1 MWETN
6 KHPIRE
12 EWEEYYQTL
21 ENIRQMNVCNMW
33 AAHELLEEFYK
44 ELTPSEAKNILLSWI
59 ANYNKLKI
67 QFNW

>member
-33 AAHELLEEFYK
+33 TAHELLEEFYK
-44 ELTPSEAKNILLSWI
+44 ELTANEAKNILLSWI